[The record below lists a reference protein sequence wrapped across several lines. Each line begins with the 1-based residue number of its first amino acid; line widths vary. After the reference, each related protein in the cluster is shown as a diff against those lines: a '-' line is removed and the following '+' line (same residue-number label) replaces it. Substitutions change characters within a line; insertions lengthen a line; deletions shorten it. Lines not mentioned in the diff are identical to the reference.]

1 MVVELMTEITW
12 TNIKVRLGDL
22 KPWADNP
29 RMSTKAQARRLLQ
42 SFDKFGQVQTV
53 AIDPDC
59 NVLDGHQRLS
69 ALLTIHGA
77 GYELDAR
84 QASRELS
91 DAERRELVVSLH
103 AGAVGSWDWNA
114 ISGWNSEELQSW
126 GMDGD
131 ALRQWNLD
139 ALNLREMIES
149 EGAQDPNEEWEGM
162 PEFEQED
169 LTAFKSIHVHFACQ
183 ADYEAFAELIGQK
196 LSEKVRSIWYP
207 EAKKIDMTD
216 IYINEP

>member
-1 MVVELMTEITW
+1 MSDIQW
-12 TNIKVRLGDL
+12 TNTRVRLGDL
-22 KPWADNP
+22 KPWDMNP
-29 RMSTKAQARRLLQ
+29 RQSSKAQAQRILR
-42 SFDKFGQVQTV
+42 SFERFGQVEIV
-53 AIDPDC
+53 AIGP
-59 NVLDGHQRLS
+59 NFEVYDGHQRLN
-69 ALLTIHGA
+69 ALRSLHNDD
-77 GYELDAR
+77 YELDAR
-84 QASRELS
+84 QSNRPLT

-114 ISGWNSEELQSW
+114 ISSWNSEELQSW

-149 EGAQDPNEEWEGM
+149 DGAQDPNEEWEGM

>member
-1 MVVELMTEITW
+1 MADITW
-12 TNIKVRLGDL
+12 QNVRVRLGDL
-22 KPWADNP
+22 KPWDMNP
-29 RMSTKAQARRLLQ
+29 RQSSKAQAQRILR
-42 SFDKFGQVQTV
+42 SFERFGQVEIV
-53 AIDPDC
+53 AIGP
-59 NVLDGHQRLS
+59 NFEVYDGHQRLN
-69 ALLTIHGA
+69 ALRSLHNDD
-77 GYELDAR
+77 YELDAR
-84 QASRELS
+84 QSNRPLT

-114 ISGWNSEELQSW
+114 ISSWNSEELQSW

-149 EGAQDPNEEWEGM
+149 DGAQDPNEEWEGM